1 MEIAYILDVF
11 RMVRDVKKEYLFA
24 KTTAIKESGLMITDT
39 LDFRQQIKDI
49 IKEILKMILG
59 MGKVN
64 SVGKME
70 KNIKDNG
77 NVV

>member
-1 MEIAYILDVF
+1 
-11 RMVRDVKKEYLFA
+11 MVKMTIKK
-24 KTTAIKESGLMITDT
+24 
-39 LDFRQQIKDI
+39 I

>member
-11 RMVRDVKKEYLFA
+11 RMVRDVKKEYFFA

-39 LDFRQQIKDI
+39 SDFRQQIKDI

>member
-1 MEIAYILDVF
+1 
-11 RMVRDVKKEYLFA
+11 
-24 KTTAIKESGLMITDT
+24 
-39 LDFRQQIKDI
+39 
-49 IKEILKMILG
+49 MILG

-77 NVV
+77 NVVWSMDPVFGNLGKEIAI